1 MRDKKKIEDMIIK
14 QLKEDRS
21 YDDEYLEHHVRYAI
35 KKTFQKLWIRGKRMA
50 HRLIE
55 KVKSEIEVLKIRQ
68 KKQEENLKFTHHKLE
83 ACNNFLKE
91 VVKEV

>member
-1 MRDKKKIEDMIIK
+1 
-14 QLKEDRS
+14 
-21 YDDEYLEHHVRYAI
+21 
-35 KKTFQKLWIRGKRMA
+35 MA